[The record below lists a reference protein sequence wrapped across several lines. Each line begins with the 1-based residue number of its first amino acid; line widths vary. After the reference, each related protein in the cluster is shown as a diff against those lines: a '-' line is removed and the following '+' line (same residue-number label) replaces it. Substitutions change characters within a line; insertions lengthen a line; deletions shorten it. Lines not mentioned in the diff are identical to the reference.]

1 MTKTNKIVT
10 AVVVLLVIVLCG
22 GLLTVFFVH
31 KDKTDV
37 KPAEIQYN
45 ATFGEK
51 FEEEH
56 PLSTLSRTDTMSVA
70 PYAYKDTK
78 LFSGKR
84 ITKIAA
90 PVGTVTAVDDNQYFT
105 LWVIKSDVVKAG
117 GKIADGTEKTYKVHI
132 PREEIASTTV
142 NKWITVDLSDQFIYV
157 GADETRLYES
167 GRSRRM

>member
-10 AVVVLLVIVLCG
+10 AVVVLLVVVLCG
-22 GLLTVFFVH
+22 GLLTVLFVH
-31 KDKTDV
+31 KDKTDI

-51 FEEEH
+51 FFEEY
-56 PLSTLSRTDTMSVA
+56 PLSSLSRSDNMSVA
-70 PYAYKDTK
+70 PYAYKDTE

-105 LWVIKSDVVKAG
+105 LFRTQRAAQLFHKRAV
-117 GKIADGTEKTYKVHI
+117 
-132 PREEIASTTV
+132 
-142 NKWITVDLSDQFIYV
+142 
-157 GADETRLYES
+157 
-167 GRSRRM
+167 